1 MIVKEFITQKEK
13 KGGGG
18 IIFKDKE
25 QERGLKVII
34 ENRLVVRD

>member
-25 QERGLKVII
+25 QERGLKAII